1 MDSLAHDEPNQRV
14 EPGAAPARD
23 EAHPFRPVRPGTLV
37 APPPPGL
44 VALSAPA
51 DTDTPWRRPD
61 DQASAPRV
69 VNAHPSPQPVAVAP
83 ASPQPV
89 AGVPA
94 SPQVVAGVPM
104 SPQPVANAPV
114 SPRIVAGVP
123 ASPPAAPEDLGARPV
138 VPEPPDARQTEPHE
152 HPVHESAAPQP
163 AAPDAAPDAAM
174 PQQVEPDPAQA
185 RAAEPDTAPPPAES
199 DPAPDRMPLP
209 DGVAPSPQAE
219 SWPQAEASPQT
230 GASPQAESWPQ
241 TGAWPQAEA
250 SPQTGASPQAESW
263 PQTAASP
270 QTGASPQAG
279 DPVTVGFGEDPAAD
293 PEAEHTSGRANPAW
307 LGEPTGGF
315 DLDLPELGGRN
326 PSWLGEPTRRPDP
339 DEPFDQ
345 YALPDDAPS
354 AALAAPPVPERP
366 AAAPG
371 QLRGARNAVTVDL
384 ANPEDG
390 HAELPDSDSGLPAPG
405 AAAASVSAL
414 APLAAGHRPTAAG
427 VPHTQASGTSAPTEA
442 FTMPVQEVPRESWI
456 DPRLHGGRRR
466 QEAAPARKR
475 AKRPRPPR
483 RAGVAMPL
491 LILFG
496 LVAAFFSW
504 VSAEPLWLAVGH
516 GKTGTLTVTS
526 CAGSGLL
533 QRCVGEFAT
542 PARDFTADSVSVL
555 GPPGQA
561 EGLSAP
567 ARMVGAGSHRAYVT
581 NGTGGLHLRWMVGLS
596 IVLFCSICIVFATG
610 ALRLP
615 GRHERLAAVGLSFAG
630 PLLITIGFLA
640 ATF

>member
-1 MDSLAHDEPNQRV
+1 MRDNVDSLAHDEPNQRV

-69 VNAHPSPQPVAVAP
+69 VNAWSSPQPVAVAP

-94 SPQVVAGVPM
+94 SPQVVAGIPT

-123 ASPPAAPEDLGARPV
+123 ASPPAAPEELGATPV
-138 VPEPPDARQTEPHE
+138 VPGPPDAGQTEPHE
-152 HPVHESAAPQP
+152 HPVHQSAAPQP
-163 AAPDAAPDAAM
+163 AAQDAAM
-174 PQQVEPDPAQA
+174 PQQVEPDPARS

-199 DPAPDRMPLP
+199 DPVPDRVPLP
-209 DGVAPSPQAE
+209 DGVASSPQAE
-219 SWPQAEASPQT
+219 GRPQTAARPQDEASPQT
-230 GASPQAESWPQ
+230 GASPHA
-241 TGAWPQAEA
+241 
-250 SPQTGASPQAESW
+250 
-263 PQTAASP
+263 
-270 QTGASPQAG
+270 GASPQAG
-279 DPVTVGFGEDPAAD
+279 ASPPAGDPVTVDFGEDPDAD
-293 PEAEHTSGRANPAW
+293 PDAEHASGRANPAW

-345 YALPDDAPS
+345 YALADDAPS
-354 AALAAPPVPERP
+354 AALAATPVPERP

-371 QLRGARNAVTVDL
+371 QVRGARNAVTVDL

-405 AAAASVSAL
+405 TAAASAAAL
-414 APLAAGHRPTAAG
+414 APPPAGHRPTAAG
-427 VPHTQASGTSAPTEA
+427 VPHTQPSGIAAPTEA

-475 AKRPRPPR
+475 PKRPRPPR

>member
-1 MDSLAHDEPNQRV
+1 MDSLAHDEPTQRV

-23 EAHPFRPVRPGTLV
+23 EAHPSRPVRSGTLV

-44 VALSAPA
+44 VALPAPA
-51 DTDTPWRRPD
+51 DTDTPWRRPG
-61 DQASAPRV
+61 DQASPPRV
-69 VNAHPSPQPVAVAP
+69 SNDHTSPQPVAGIPTSPQPVVGVP

-89 AGVPA
+89 TNVPA
-94 SPQVVAGVPM
+94 SPQPVTNVPA
-104 SPQPVANAPV
+104 SPQPVTN
-114 SPRIVAGVP
+114 VP
-123 ASPPAAPEDLGARPV
+123 ASPQPVTNAPESPQPA
-138 VPEPPDARQTEPHE
+138 PEELEPRQVAPEATDAGQTDPHE
-152 HPVHESAAPQP
+152 HTVHESAAPRP
-163 AAPDAAPDAAM
+163 AAPDAAPPRQA
-174 PQQVEPDPAQA
+174 EPDPARSQA
-185 RAAEPDTAPPPAES
+185 AAPDAAPQPAES
-199 DPAPDRMPLP
+199 GPLP
-209 DGVAPSPQAE
+209 DGL
-219 SWPQAEASPQT
+219 ASDG
-230 GASPQAESWPQ
+230 GASLRSGDA
-241 TGAWPQAEA
+241 G
-250 SPQTGASPQAESW
+250 
-263 PQTAASP
+263 TA
-270 QTGASPQAG
+270 
-279 DPVTVGFGEDPAAD
+279 DLDEDPAAD
-293 PEAEHTSGRANPAW
+293 PEPEHTSGRANPAW
-307 LGEPTGGF
+307 LGEPTGHF
-315 DLDLPELGGRN
+315 DLDLPELDGRN
-326 PSWLGEPTRRPDP
+326 PSWLGEPTRRHDP

-345 YALPDDAPS
+345 YALPDDAS
-354 AALAAPPVPERP
+354 QAATTPAPERP
-366 AAAPG
+366 ATAPG
-371 QLRGARNAVTVDL
+371 QVRGARNAVTVDL
-384 ANPEDG
+384 ADPDGG
-390 HAELPDSDSGLPAPG
+390 HAEPPDSDSGLPAPG
-405 AAAASVSAL
+405 TAAASASTTL
-414 APLAAGHRPTAAG
+414 ASPPAAHRPTGEA
-427 VPHTQASGTSAPTEA
+427 PHAQAPGISAPTEA

-466 QEAAPARKR
+466 QESAPARKR

-542 PARDFTADSVSVL
+542 PARDFTADAVSVL

-615 GRHERLAAVGLSFAG
+615 ERHERLAALGLSFAG

>member
-1 MDSLAHDEPNQRV
+1 MDSLAHDEPTQRV

-23 EAHPFRPVRPGTLV
+23 DAHPSRPVRSGTLV

-44 VALSAPA
+44 VALSVPA

-61 DQASAPRV
+61 DPPSPPRV
-69 VNAHPSPQPVAVAP
+69 VSDHPSPQPVPVVPASPQPVGGLP

-94 SPQVVAGVPM
+94 SPRAVAGVPL
-104 SPQPVANAPV
+104 SPQPVANP
-114 SPRIVAGVP
+114 P
-123 ASPPAAPEDLGARPV
+123 ASPQPVANPPASPRTVPGAPASPQAAPEDLEARPV
-138 VPEPPDARQTEPHE
+138 MPEPADGRQTDPHE
-152 HPVHESAAPQP
+152 HSLRGSAAPQAATQDP
-163 AAPDAAPDAAM
+163 AT
-174 PQQVEPDPAQA
+174 PQEVEPTPARS
-185 RAAEPDTAPPPAES
+185 RAAEPDTAPLAAES
-199 DPAPDRMPLP
+199 DPAPDHVPSPEGAASPDAIASP
-209 DGVAPSPQAE
+209 DGGAPSQEAE
-219 SWPQAEASPQT
+219 GSAQAEASPQ
-230 GASPQAESWPQ
+230 AQAWPQA
-241 TGAWPQAEA
+241 GAWPQAD
-250 SPQTGASPQAESW
+250 
-263 PQTAASP
+263 
-270 QTGASPQAG
+270 
-279 DPVTVGFGEDPAAD
+279 DPVTADLGEDSAAD
-293 PEAEHTSGRANPAW
+293 LEPEHTSGRANPAW

-345 YALPDDAPS
+345 YALPDDAS
-354 AALAAPPVPERP
+354 SAAALAAPPVPERP

-371 QLRGARNAVTVDL
+371 QVRGARNAVTVDL
-384 ANPEDG
+384 ANPQDG
-390 HAELPDSDSGLPAPG
+390 PGELPDGDSGLAAPG
-405 AAAASVSAL
+405 SAPGSAAAL
-414 APLAAGHRPTAAG
+414 APLPAGHRPTAAG
-427 VPHTQASGTSAPTEA
+427 VPHTQASGISAPTEA